1 MKKLLIISI
10 VFVLILALSAC
21 ANPAPSGANQ
31 IASAATTLAAE
42 QNPSNQAG
50 QNQQQNT
57 PGTAISRE
65 KTLEIALGQAG
76 VNQTDIRDLDIELD
90 REHGLTV
97 WEVDF
102 DHGALEYSYDVD
114 AESGAITKVERE
126 RD

>member
-1 MKKLLIISI
+1 MKKRLTISI

-21 ANPAPSGANQ
+21 GNPAASGANQ
-31 IASAATTLAAE
+31 TTSAATSLAAE

-65 KTLEIALGQAG
+65 KALEIALGQAG

-90 REHGLTV
+90 RERGLTV

-102 DHGALEYSYDVD
+102 DHGNLEYSYDVD
-114 AESGAITKVERE
+114 AESGAVTKVERE

>member
-1 MKKLLIISI
+1 MKKLLTISI

-21 ANPAPSGANQ
+21 GNPAPSGSNQ
-31 IASAATTLAAE
+31 QNFLAAE
-42 QNPSNQAG
+42 QNLSNQAG

-65 KTLEIALGQAG
+65 KALEIALGQAG

-90 REHGLTV
+90 RERGLTV

-102 DHGALEYSYDVD
+102 DHGNLEYSYDVD
-114 AESGAITKVERE
+114 AESGAVTKVERE